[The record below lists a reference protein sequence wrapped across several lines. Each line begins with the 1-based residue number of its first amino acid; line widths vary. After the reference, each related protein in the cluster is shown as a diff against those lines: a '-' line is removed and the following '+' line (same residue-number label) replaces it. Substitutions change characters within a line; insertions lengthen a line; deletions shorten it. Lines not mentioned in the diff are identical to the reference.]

1 MVRMD
6 TTHSVLLSNFL
17 LQDTC
22 GILENCHDGDL
33 CTIDTAQYENNEWI
47 CKFKEIVCGDRHWCD
62 GLDGM
67 CKDLQTKLTA
77 SDVTYQW
84 GRSIAISGDVL
95 VVGGYI
101 EAAVYIFEKNDDN
114 SWAQTTKL
122 TPDDGAVEDA
132 SEYNRFGRDGVDI
145 FGDTIIVG
153 ASGDSNYT
161 GAAYIYSRQYGE
173 NWTQAAIINASDGAD
188 GDEFGRTVSASEDL
202 VAVGTDTSS
211 AVYIF
216 EKDGVSGIW
225 EETATLLTGLV
236 RLSSL
241 SVSGDV
247 LAVGSGSRYSNSVIV
262 YERNETDG
270 SWARTMNLT
279 SPIGSTRDGFGYSVS
294 VDGAILVV
302 GAYYS
307 DGNKGV
313 AYVYEK
319 NQTNWE
325 LTAKLTA
332 NDGTQDS
339 FFGQSVGVSDG
350 IIVVGVPGDFS
361 KRGSVY
367 TFQKHAGNW
376 TQMNKITADD
386 RKSNDFFGWSV
397 DINGDIVA
405 VGAINDDGGKGSV
418 YLNKLLS

>member
-6 TTHSVLLSNFL
+6 TTHSVLLSIFL
-17 LQDTC
+17 LPDTC
-22 GILENCHDGDL
+22 GILEQCHDGDL

-84 GRSIAISGDVL
+84 

-122 TPDDGAVEDA
+122 TADDGSVEDA
-132 SEYNRFGRDGVDI
+132 SEYNRFGRDDVDI

-153 ASGDSNYT
+153 ASGDNNYT
-161 GAAYIYSRQYGE
+161 GAVYIYSRQDGE

-188 GDEFGRTVSASEDL
+188 GDESGRTVSASEDL
-202 VAVGTDTSS
+202 VAVSNVWKG

-225 EETATLLTGLV
+225 EETTTLLTGLD
-236 RLSSL
+236 RLSAL
-241 SVSGDV
+241 SVSGNV

-270 SWARTMNLT
+270 SWSRTMSLT

-294 VDGAILVV
+294 VDGDVV
-302 GAYYS
+302 IIGAKFS
-307 DGNKGV
+307 DVNKGV

-332 NDGTQDS
+332 DDGTQDS
-339 FFGQSVGVSDG
+339 FFGKSVGISDG
-350 IIVVGVPGDFS
+350 IIVVGAHGDFS
-361 KRGSVY
+361 NTGSVNTGSVY
-367 TFQKHAGNW
+367 TFQKHSGNW
-376 TQMNKITADD
+376 TQITKITANDG
-386 RKSNDFFGWSV
+386 KSNDFFGWSV